1 MTVDI
6 RLTTPARLTEVLAL
20 DIDAVSIGQ
29 EGCHH
34 KLPDTDTLRHA
45 LDRIRTAGLRA
56 GLVLPTAWQRHATTL
71 ADTAL
76 TVAKDGPLA
85 CTVNDLGTLAHLAA
99 QAPAGCELA
108 LGLALRPGR
117 AHDAAEQPRR
127 PDEPTVYDEA
137 FLTEY
142 AAFGVRVL
150 EADPAAVV
158 HAPAGWRVRRL
169 ADVTPVAW
177 ARACPTARHHQ
188 LTPPHCATACDTPVR
203 LTATHRWQLGHG
215 HREPVPVADRPHQP
229 HLTVYGNTAY
239 AQAATPADP
248 ADPAASAE
256 VIVDARF
263 HTPQQLAAH
272 AAVLR
277 PALAAHP

>member
-1 MTVDI
+1 MPVDI

-34 KLPDTDTLRHA
+34 KLPDTDTLRHS

-56 GLVLPTAWQRHATTL
+56 GLVLPTAWQRHAAIQ

-76 TVAKDGPLA
+76 ALAEDGPLT
-85 CTVNDLGTLAHLAA
+85 CTVNDLGTLAHLADR
-99 QAPAGCELA
+99 APATCELV

-117 AHDAAEQPRR
+117 AHDAAEEPRH
-127 PDEPTVYDEA
+127 PAEPTAYDDA

-150 EADPAAVV
+150 EADSAAAVD
-158 HAPAGWRVRRL
+158 APAGWTVRRL

-177 ARACPTARHHQ
+177 ARACPTARHHH
-188 LTPPHCATACDTPVR
+188 LAPPNCASACDSPIG

-215 HREPVPVADRPHQP
+215 HREPIPVADRTHQP
-229 HLTVYGNTAY
+229 HLIVYGNTAY
-239 AQAATPADP
+239 AQATAPPTPTMSD
-248 ADPAASAE
+248 

-263 HTPQQLAAH
+263 HTPPELAART
-272 AAVLR
+272 AALR
-277 PALAAHP
+277 PALAAHL